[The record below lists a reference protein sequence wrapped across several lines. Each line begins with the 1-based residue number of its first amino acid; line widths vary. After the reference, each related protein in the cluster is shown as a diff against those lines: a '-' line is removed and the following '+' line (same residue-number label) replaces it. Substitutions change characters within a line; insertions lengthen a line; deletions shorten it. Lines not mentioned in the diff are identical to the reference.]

1 MSLYDSNQVAALLRQ
16 MGQADELLSQ
26 AYVFGA
32 VSADEDNEGQLR
44 NLQKAK
50 LLRPDDEPGNYRLTA
65 DLKRLLNK
73 LMRQQSG
80 YRQLTDMGKVIDA
93 MDDVIID
100 YRDSLIG
107 GQMDDADHYLDQLD
121 DLLFDARDSLNTSL
135 DNMHYAISSQFGFVA
150 TLTAKVREN
159 QKALDYAQK
168 LLNELQ
174 QIDPETCY
182 QWIFDGAPTE
192 FARKIT
198 GFVHWF
204 RMVLGRLAH
213 IIEKMRQSLF
223 RLRRQVKQANQ
234 LRGMARFLR
243 KHPEYEL
250 REDLAFATDL
260 PRELKLAPAMEMGG
274 LVDVRSSAVEQELI
288 EIVQHLRR
296 QQPTTPVVAD
306 RDGVSVESD
315 DLETLAYLSD
325 WVLDEVEHFFELAV
339 IKDGALSA
347 LEHWQGQQPAWL
359 SNEWQLD
366 PQLWI
371 ELVFGYYCNLSPQQQ
386 QLFAMEME
394 EQLVAGTNNN
404 FTYSDV
410 RIRVA

>member
-16 MGQADELLSQ
+16 MGQADELLAE
-26 AYVFGA
+26 AYVYGS
-32 VSADEDNEGQLR
+32 VSGDGDNDGQLKS
-44 NLQKAK
+44 LQKAK
-50 LLRPDDEPGNYRLTA
+50 LLRPDDEPGSYRLTA
-65 DLKRLLNK
+65 DVKRLLNK

-100 YRDSLIG
+100 YRDSLIA

-204 RMVLGRLAH
+204 RNMLGRLAH
-213 IIEKMRQSLF
+213 VIEKMRQSLF

-250 REDLAFATDL
+250 REDLPFAPEL
-260 PRELKLAPAMEMGG
+260 PRELKLVPAMVTGG
-274 LVDVRSSAVEQELI
+274 LVDVRSSAIEQDLV

-296 QQPTTPVVAD
+296 QAPSEPLVGD
-306 RDGVSVESD
+306 REAVSVESD
-315 DLETLAYLSD
+315 ELEVLAYLSD
-325 WVLDEVEHFFELAV
+325 WVLDEVEHFFEQAVLA
-339 IKDGALSA
+339 DQGLSA
-347 LEHWQGQQPAWL
+347 LGHWQAQQGAWL
-359 SNEWQLD
+359 KESREID

-371 ELVFGYYCNLSPQQQ
+371 ELVFGYYCKLAPQQQ
-386 QLFAMEME
+386 SIIALEME
-394 EQLVAGTNNN
+394 EQLVPGTNNN

-410 RIRVA
+410 TIKVA